1 MSALTFKRDGDAR
14 QWNALRQALK
24 SKLPVLV
31 LHNCVVEV
39 NTTPYD
45 TEYILDRIKNV
56 PVCSVSPTLVGK
68 QLKLNVTNTTKEVRI
83 VTPNDFEGA
92 AELFPPTKLRTFD
105 GVVHELPIQI
115 LDLQPTQ
122 TLQLT
127 CVITKALTGDDG
139 RYMVAPVCHFK
150 SVPDPAAAAKAYEEL
165 PEETKTPEHR
175 KNWENLYSHQYVV
188 PNSYI
193 FTLDVVENSG
203 YTNTTAIAAA
213 CDILVESIT
222 ATKMWKVNVDEADG
236 SHVEVV
242 MDEFVGYL
250 FEHALFGKEGVEYV
264 KYGKRHPHDATGTL
278 RVKTTSPEVDVP
290 RLIQDAV
297 DPLRRFYLSI
307 ASGVGGKTLH
317 PTLQKALDS
326 FKRATVEEKRARLG
340 DLGVDRERAENVPE
354 DDLDTMAEVW
364 LRQTQRKAVPELGD
378 DLPEPPKDAEAKDA
392 EAMDA
397 EAKDAEAKDAEAASE
412 KEPDSLQETESE
424 VLKAP

>member
-1 MSALTFKRDGDAR
+1 MAALTFKRDGDAR
-14 QWNALRQALK
+14 QMNALRQALK

-68 QLKLNVTNTTKEVRI
+68 QLRLSVTNTTKEVRI
-83 VTPNDFEGA
+83 VTPVDFEDA

-127 CVITKALTGDDG
+127 CVISKALTGDDG

-150 SVPDPAAAAKAYEEL
+150 SVQDPGAAAKAYEEL

-175 KNWENLYSHQYVV
+175 KNWDNLYSHQYVV
-188 PNSYI
+188 PNSYV

-213 CDILVESIT
+213 CDIIVESIT

-297 DPLRRFYLSI
+297 DPLRRFYMAI
-307 ASGVGGKTLH
+307 ASGIGGKSLH
-317 PTLQKALDS
+317 PTLQKALDA

-378 DLPEPPKDAEAKDA
+378 DVPETVPETVPSKEAAESPPKEDAT
-392 EAMDA
+392 
-397 EAKDAEAKDAEAASE
+397 
-412 KEPDSLQETESE
+412 EPLAETESE

>member
-1 MSALTFKRDGDAR
+1 MSALTFKWDGDAR
-14 QWNALRQALK
+14 QLNALRQALK

-31 LHNCVVEV
+31 LHNCTVEV
-39 NTTPYD
+39 NITHYD

-56 PVCSVSPTLVGK
+56 PVCSVSPSLVGK
-68 QLKLNVTNTTKEVRI
+68 QLRLNVTNTTKEVRI
-83 VTPNDFEGA
+83 VTPSDFEDG

-105 GVVHELPIQI
+105 GVVHELPIQL

-122 TLQLT
+122 SLQLT
-127 CVITKALTGDDG
+127 CVVAKALTGDDG
-139 RYMVAPVCHFK
+139 RFMVAPVCHFK
-150 SVPDPAAAAKAYEEL
+150 GMMDPGAAAKAYEEL

-175 KNWENLYSHQYVV
+175 KNWDNLYSHQYVI
-188 PNSYI
+188 PNSFL
-193 FTLDVVENSG
+193 FTVDVVENSG

-213 CDILVESIT
+213 CDIIIESIT

-250 FEHALFGKEGVEYV
+250 FEHALFGKQGVEFV
-264 KYGKRHPHDATGTL
+264 KYGKRHPHDASGTL
-278 RVKTTSPEVDVP
+278 RVKTTSPEIDVP

-297 DPLRRFYLSI
+297 DPLRRYFLAI
-307 ASGVGGKTLH
+307 ASGPGGKTLH
-317 PTLQKALDS
+317 PSLQKALDA
-326 FKRATVEEKRARLG
+326 FKRASVEEKRARLG
-340 DLGVDRERAENVPE
+340 DLGVDRERAESVPE

-378 DLPEPPKDAEAKDA
+378 DIPEAPKETVAAEDKAAKDKAA
-392 EAMDA
+392 ED
-397 EAKDAEAKDAEAASE
+397 KAASE
-412 KEPDSLQETESE
+412 EPLDKKETSLEETESE